1 LSDPRI
7 VLYQGS
13 TPIMQNGDWEE
24 APQAL
29 ADYFQQVGAFA
40 LPDDSRDAALYM
52 EVEPGAYTLHVAGA
66 NGGQGIS
73 LAEIYAVEPE
83 AVSSGLVN
91 LSTRAQVGSGAAVL
105 VPGFVITG
113 DKPLRVL
120 IRGVGPGL
128 AAYGVTGFLPD
139 PEIEFFSGS
148 HSIGGNGD
156 WEDGDVAAL
165 EAAFS
170 QAGAFPLA
178 AGSKDA
184 AILLELAPG
193 AYTAHIRSSDQDQ
206 GVALLEAFF
215 LP

>member
-1 LSDPRI
+1 
-7 VLYQGS
+7 
-13 TPIMQNGDWEE
+13 
-24 APQAL
+24 
-29 ADYFQQVGAFA
+29 
-40 LPDDSRDAALYM
+40 M

-139 PEIEFFSGS
+139 PEIEVFSGS